1 MFGGGG
7 HGHGYGHGHRHSGV
21 PLSPRLEKINR
32 RGDPSRLSHVLHG
45 QEQEEGTGIGQGTG
59 IGPGT
64 GYGQGQEQ
72 GQHEQHVGGQ
82 NRRMERREMDVAN
95 GALDS
100 RINF

>member
-1 MFGGGG
+1 M
-7 HGHGYGHGHRHSGV
+7 
-21 PLSPRLEKINR
+21 SPRLEKINR

-59 IGPGT
+59 
-64 GYGQGQEQ
+64 YGQGQEQ
-72 GQHEQHVGGQ
+72 GQQVQHVGGQ